1 MRLRDMVMVLGLA
14 LGSRAWAADHLDT
27 PTVSEDPAADIG
39 DVYAW
44 MAPEGERLNAVIDIV
59 GKAFSDR
66 LAYVLHVD
74 SGSALGATRASTSV
88 ICRFDPQQ
96 RARCWVGK
104 KLLVKGDVSATL
116 GLADPRN
123 RLRIFAGE
131 RDDPFFNNV
140 RGTRAALNAAHAAL
154 SQQPIAPDASGFFAF
169 DSTTLTRIAS
179 EWRHTEG
186 GPPRNFLEGW
196 STGALVISVDRDL
209 VDDGGPLLAVWAGTY
224 RIESEPASDDAPPL
238 LGERIDRMGRALTG
252 NGLIGPLDEAAT
264 ANARKEA
271 YNRAAP
277 EAWPSF
283 VPDIAR
289 TLGLYDS
296 FDGVA
301 GNQWRSDAE
310 ASPAD
315 RYRALAKLLADDRLW
330 IDSRATRC
338 AQYLSVELGH
348 AKPGEDC
355 GGRTPNYNADAV
367 FRSLLIRGTTTTV
380 DDGLRE
386 DDARHSDAVFPFLAA
401 PRR

>member
-1 MRLRDMVMVLGLA
+1 MRFVMAILIAGLGL
-14 LGSRAWAADHLDT
+14 GCRAWAADHLDT
-27 PTVSEDPAADIG
+27 PTVGEDPAADIG

-44 MAPEGERLNAVIDIV
+44 MAPDGARLNAVIDIV

-74 SGSALGATRASTSV
+74 SGPALGATRASTTV
-88 ICRFDPQQ
+88 ICRFEPNQ
-96 RARCWVGK
+96 RGRCWVGK
-104 KLLVKGDVSATL
+104 KLLVNGDVSATE
-116 GLADPRN
+116 GLADADN
-123 RLRIFAGE
+123 RLRVFAGE

-169 DSTTLTRIAS
+169 DPATLKQIAS

-196 STGALVISVDRDL
+196 STGALVMSVDRDL
-209 VDDGGPLLAVWAGTY
+209 VDEGGPLLAVWAGTY
-224 RIESEPASDDAPPL
+224 RLGGEPTDSDAPPL
-238 LGERIDRMGRALTG
+238 LGERVDRMGRALTG
-252 NGLIGPLDEAAT
+252 NGLIGPLDDAAT
-264 ANARKEA
+264 VNARKEA
-271 YNRAAP
+271 YNRAAR
-277 EAWPSF
+277 ETWSTF
-283 VPDIAR
+283 EQDIAR

-301 GNQWRSDAE
+301 GNQWRYDAAAAPE
-310 ASPAD
+310 L
-315 RYRALAKLLADDRLW
+315 RYLALAKLLADDRVW

-338 AQYLSVELGH
+338 AHYLSVELGH
-348 AKPGEDC
+348 ARPGEDC

-367 FRSLLIRGTTTTV
+367 FRSLLIRGTTTMV